1 MPSKIEAVLFSE
13 PSGRWSAVVMFAGAL
28 LFLSSY
34 VYFGVLGDSSTVH
47 ELFFAIGLA
56 LSGIAESLP
65 SERRR
70 TAGGFRIAA
79 MCVFVTLLGLLVFA
93 PEFIIGSR

>member
-1 MPSKIEAVLFSE
+1 MPSKIEDVLFSE
-13 PSGRWSAVVMFAGAL
+13 PSGRWSATVMFAGSL

-47 ELFFAIGLA
+47 ELFFAVGLA

-65 SERRR
+65 AERRR

-79 MCVFVTLLGLLVFA
+79 MLVFVTLLGLLAFA
-93 PEFIIGSR
+93 PEFIIGTQ